1 MYFIWQIFNERLHAP
16 HAEKDAANRTGNK
29 MYCLCSWSGLV
40 HRHVERTME
49 NQKHKFY
56 LWEKYRGI
64 RKHRGKFP
72 NIAEGEDLCFEEFM
86 VDAKYLLSAG
96 HCSRCW
102 REKDELKTASVLGA
116 CPPRR
121 AG

>member
-1 MYFIWQIFNERLHAP
+1 MYFIWQICTEHPHEAHAG
-16 HAEKDAANRTGNK
+16 KDAADRTRNK
-29 MYCLCSWSGLV
+29 MYCQYLWSGLAE
-40 HRHVERTME
+40 RHIERTLK

-56 LWEKYRGI
+56 LWEKYR
-64 RKHRGKFP
+64 KHQGKFP
-72 NIAEGEDLCFEEFM
+72 NIAEGEDLCFQEFI
-86 VDAKYLLSAG
+86 VDAKYLFSAG

-116 CPPRR
+116 HALRR